1 MTDGLSL
8 PSDTSF
14 NSAAMR
20 KLASSTPSDEKF
32 QFLLFVL
39 DSLERR
45 KLAVDP
51 AFYSS
56 ILAVGAQGGGLQKR
70 VASLFAR
77 SRNHGHGKGATTRS
91 SADSTDDDT
100 PPASHRVV
108 GGPVRELFRLQGRAQ
123 CQRRVPRGSRDD
135 VQEELRS
142 SAGRGTSGGVS
153 RKATGQRAVK
163 QGDCTARECR
173 LARLL

>member
-20 KLASSTPSDEKF
+20 KIPISAVRLGFPGAKKISRRSGV
-32 QFLLFVL
+32 LLF
-39 DSLERR
+39 DT
-45 KLAVDP
+45 
-51 AFYSS
+51 
-56 ILAVGAQGGGLQKR
+56 GGGRTRGRLTKEGGLPVR
-70 VASLFAR
+70 PIAEPRAR
-77 SRNHGHGKGATTRS
+77 KGSNNSVRGRLDGRRHA
-91 SADSTDDDT
+91 